1 MMPAFI
7 INTFYCSK
15 LSAEIDL
22 IKDISKNLKDADER
36 LKERIYKHYWGYLMG
51 VSLRYMAN
59 RDVAREVVND
69 SFMKAFN
76 HMESFVCDDESN
88 FNKVFKAWLAKITV
102 RTALNEIRK
111 RKSTFYYEELSDEH
125 EKSYSQVYDDN
136 LNVADIMGLL
146 NKLLPMHKTVFN
158 LYEIEGFNHEEIAEM
173 LGIPSSSSRVYLTR
187 AKEKLRN
194 LYLKAV

>member
-1 MMPAFI
+1 M
-7 INTFYCSK
+7 
-15 LSAEIDL
+15 SAETDL
-22 IKDISKNLKDADER
+22 IRDISKCLKEADER

-51 VSLRYMAN
+51 VSLRYITS
-59 RDVAREVVND
+59 RDIAKEVVND

-76 HMESFVCDDESN
+76 HMASFTCDDESN

-111 RKSTFYYEELSDEH
+111 RKSTLYYEELSDEH
-125 EKSYSQVYDDN
+125 ERSYSQSYDDS

-146 NKLLPMHKTVFN
+146 NKLLPMHKTVFS

-173 LGIPSSSSRVYLTR
+173 LEIPSSSSRVYLTR
-187 AKEKLRN
+187 AKEKLRG
-194 LYLKAV
+194 LYLKSVVK

>member
-1 MMPAFI
+1 L
-7 INTFYCSK
+7 NT
-15 LSAEIDL
+15 ETDL
-22 IKDISKNLKDADER
+22 IRDISKGLKEADER
-36 LKERIYKHYWGYLMG
+36 LQERIYKHYWGYLMG
-51 VSLRYMAN
+51 ISLRYIATC
-59 RDVAREVVND
+59 DVAREVVND

-76 HMESFVCDDESN
+76 HMETFVCNDESN

-111 RKSTFYYEELSDEH
+111 NKSMPYYEELSDQH
-125 EKSYSQVYDDN
+125 EKSYNQNYDDS
-136 LNVADIMGLL
+136 LIVADIMGLL

-173 LGIPSSSSRVYLTR
+173 LEIPSSSSRVYLTR

-194 LYLKAV
+194 LYLKSVVE